1 MWDFEKFILTWRSFS
16 FIVTVL
22 DCTPTSAKGAADIH
36 CVGFTV
42 LDHPSYTPN
51 LAVLDFH
58 LSPKLKE
65 HFRGHQC
72 ALEDE
77 VKAVV
82 KFIHHRYAQ
91 FCKDRFIKTP

>member
-1 MWDFEKFILTWRSFS
+1 
-16 FIVTVL
+16 VTVL
-22 DCTPTSAKGAADIH
+22 DCTPTDARASDIQ
-36 CVGFTV
+36 CVGFTG
-42 LDHPSYTPN
+42 LDHPPYTPN

-65 HFRGHQC
+65 HLRGHHC

-82 KFIHHRYAQ
+82 KFILHQCAQ
-91 FCKDRFIKTP
+91 FCNDRLMKTL

>member
-1 MWDFEKFILTWRSFS
+1 M
-16 FIVTVL
+16 TVL
-22 DCTPTSAKGAADIH
+22 DCTPTSARSTADIQ

-42 LDHPSYTPN
+42 LDHPPCTPN

-58 LSPKLKE
+58 LKE
-65 HFRGHQC
+65 RLRGHHC

-82 KFIHHRYAQ
+82 KFILHQYAE
-91 FCKDRFIKTP
+91 FCNYRLMKTL